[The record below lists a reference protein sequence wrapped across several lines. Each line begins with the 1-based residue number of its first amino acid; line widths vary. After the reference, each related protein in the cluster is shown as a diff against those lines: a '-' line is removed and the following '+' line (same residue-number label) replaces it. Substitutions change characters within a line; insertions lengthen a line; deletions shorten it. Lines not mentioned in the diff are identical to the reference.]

1 MDVQLSEDQEFFRA
15 TTRKF
20 LEERSPLTAVRAL
33 EDSPDGFDRAYWSQG
48 AELGWTSML
57 VPERDG
63 GGSLSGGGL
72 CDLAIIAEEMG
83 RLVAP
88 GPLVPVSVVA
98 DAIGALGD
106 DRQRADVLGG
116 ILSGDM
122 IAAWAYDEM
131 GMRGDPRA
139 IATTA
144 TDTGDGYVLDGEKTP
159 VEAAAQADRLLVTAR
174 IVDGADDGSLAQFLI
189 PTDTPGVTI
198 TPLDSVD
205 LTRRFATVRFDRAS
219 LPGSTM
225 LGDVAAAP
233 GQIERQLQIAL
244 VLQCAE
250 TCGAMDRAFEF
261 TVEYMQDRFSFGR
274 PIASYQAL
282 KHRVADIKMWLEASQ
297 ATTDAAA
304 RAVQAGAPEAGELAS
319 AAKAYVGPAASEIIQ
334 DCVQLHGGIGVTWE
348 HDLHLYL
355 RRVTINHGTYGSP
368 ADHLE
373 RIAGDIGLV
382 ATTHGGDRR

>member
-1 MDVQLSEDQEFFRA
+1 MDVQLSEDQEFFRT

-20 LEERSPLTAVRAL
+20 LEERSPLTSVRAL
-33 EDSPDGFDRAYWSQG
+33 EDDPDGFDRAYWSQG

-63 GGSLSGGGL
+63 GGSLSGDGL

-98 DAIGALGD
+98 DAVGALGD
-106 DRQRADVLGG
+106 DQQRADVLGE
-116 ILSGDM
+116 IVSGGL
-122 IAAWAYDEM
+122 IAAWAYDEA
-131 GMRGDPRA
+131 GMRSDPRA
-139 IATTA
+139 IKTTA
-144 TDTGDGYVLDGEKTP
+144 TDTGNGYVFDGEKTP
-159 VEAAAQADRLLVTAR
+159 VEAAAQSDRLLVTAR
-174 IVDGADDGSLAQFLI
+174 LVGGASDGALAQFLI
-189 PTDTPGVTI
+189 PTDTVGLTI
-198 TPLDSVD
+198 VPLDSVD
-205 LTRRFATVRFDRAS
+205 LTRRFASVRFVRAS
-219 LPGSTM
+219 VPGSTM
-225 LGDVAAAP
+225 LGDVTAAP
-233 GQIERQLQIAL
+233 DQIERQLQIAI

-250 TCGAMDRAFEF
+250 TCGAMARAFEF

-282 KHRVADIKMWLEASQ
+282 KHRVADIKMWLEASH

-304 RAVQAGAPEAGELAS
+304 RAVSAGDVDAGELAG
-319 AAKAYVGPAASEIIQ
+319 AAKAYVGPVASEIIQ

-355 RRVTINHGTYGSP
+355 RRVTINHSTYGSP
-368 ADHLE
+368 NDHLE
-373 RIAGDIGLV
+373 RIARDIGLT
-382 ATTHGGDRR
+382 ATTPGAIR

>member
-15 TTRKF
+15 TARKF
-20 LEERSPLTAVRAL
+20 LDERSPLTAVRAL
-33 EDSPDGFDRAYWSQG
+33 EESPDGFDRAYWSQG
-48 AELGWTSML
+48 AALGWTSML

-63 GGSLSGGGL
+63 GGSLSGDGL

-98 DAIGALGD
+98 DAVGALGD

-116 ILSGDM
+116 ILSGDL
-122 IAAWAYDEM
+122 IAAWAYDEV
-131 GMRGDPRA
+131 GMRSDARA

-144 TDTGDGYVLDGEKTP
+144 TATDAGYVLDGEKTP
-159 VEAAAQADRLLVTAR
+159 VEAGAQADRLLVTAC
-174 IVDGADDGSLAQFLI
+174 IVGGADDGSLAQFLI

-219 LPGSTM
+219 IRGSTM

-233 GQIERQLQIAL
+233 DQIERQLQIAI

-250 TCGAMDRAFEF
+250 TCGAMARAFEF

-274 PIASYQAL
+274 PISSYQAL

-304 RAVQAGAPEAGELAS
+304 RAVQAGAPDAGELAS

-373 RIAGDIGLV
+373 RIAGDIGLL
-382 ATTHGGDRR
+382 ATTQGGDRR

>member
-1 MDVQLSEDQEFFRA
+1 MDVQLSEDQEFFRS

-20 LEERSPLTAVRAL
+20 LDERSPLTAVRAL
-33 EDSPDGFDRAYWSQG
+33 EESPDGFDRAYWSQG

-63 GGSLSGGGL
+63 GGSLSGDGL

-98 DAIGALGD
+98 DAVGALGD

-116 ILSGDM
+116 ILSGDL
-122 IAAWAYDEM
+122 IAAWAYDEV
-131 GMRGDPRA
+131 GMRNDPLS
-139 IATTA
+139 IKTTA
-144 TDTGDGYVLDGEKTP
+144 TDTAGGYVLDGEKTP
-159 VEAAAQADRLLVTAR
+159 VEAGAQSDRVLVTAR
-174 IVDGADDGSLAQFLI
+174 LVGGADDGSLAQFLI
-189 PTDTPGVTI
+189 PIDSAGVTI
-198 TPLDSVD
+198 ASLDGLD
-205 LTRRFATVRFDRAS
+205 LVRRFAAVRFDGAS
-219 LPGSTM
+219 IPATSM
-225 LGDVAAAP
+225 LGDPATALD
-233 GQIERQLQIAL
+233 QIERQLQIAV

-250 TCGAMDRAFEF
+250 TCGAMARAFEF
-261 TVEYMQDRFSFGR
+261 TIEYMQDRFSFGR
-274 PIASYQAL
+274 PISSYQAL
-282 KHRVADIKMWLEASQ
+282 KHRVADIKMWLEASH

-304 RAVQAGAPEAGELAS
+304 RAVQQGAANAGELAS
-319 AAKAYVGPAASEIIQ
+319 TAKAYVGSAASEIIQ

-373 RIAGDIGLV
+373 RIARDIGLV
-382 ATTHGGDRR
+382 AATQGANRR